1 MFAVYAKEANVD
13 DPLASVVVGERP
25 EPIVQEGWVRVKVTH
40 ASLNRHDIFTLRGM
54 TSQEQPIPFPMILG
68 NDAAGVLEDGTPV
81 VLYPVLGSDDW
92 KGDETLDPHWH
103 VISELVPGTMADYVA
118 VPKRNAVPIPDGLSP
133 LHASL
138 LGTAWLT
145 AYRSLFTK
153 SRLIPGQTL
162 LVQGASGGM
171 STALIQMGRAAG
183 FEVWVTTRN
192 DEGAAIAERLGANR
206 VLRHGEALPRRVDAV
221 VDNIGAATWADSL
234 KAVKRG
240 GVLVINGITTG
251 NIAETDVLRIFVEQI
266 DIRGTIMGTLEEMKA
281 MMQFVIRNNIAP
293 EVGAV
298 VPMTEARDAI
308 RNMIDGRTQGKT
320 VFTR

>member
-171 STALIQMGRAAG
+171 SKALIQMGRAAG

>member
-1 MFAVYAKEANVD
+1 MFAVYAKEANFE

-25 EPIVQEGWVRVKVTH
+25 DPIVEEGWVRVKVTH
-40 ASLNRHDIFTLRGM
+40 ASLNRHDIFTLRGL
-54 TSQEQPIPFPMILG
+54 TAQEQPIPFPMILG
-68 NDAAGVLEDGTPV
+68 NDGAGLLDDGTPV
-81 VLYPVLGSDDW
+81 VIYPVMGTDSW
-92 KGDETLDPHWH
+92 KGDETIDPRWH
-103 VISELVPGTMADYVA
+103 VLGELVPGTMADYVA
-118 VPKRNAVPIPDGLSP
+118 VPKRNALPIPEGLSA
-133 LHASL
+133 LNASL

-183 FEVWVTTRN
+183 FKVWVTTRN

-206 VLRHGEALPRRVDAV
+206 IFRHGDPLPRRVDAV
-221 VDNIGAATWADSL
+221 VDNIGPATWPDSL

-251 NIAETDVLRIFVEQI
+251 PVAETDLLRIFVEQI
-266 DIRGTIMGTLEEMKA
+266 DIRGTIMGTLEEMNA
-281 MMQFVIRNNIAP
+281 MMQFVIQNDVEP
-293 EVGAV
+293 EVGTVA
-298 VPMTEARDAI
+298 PMIGAREAI
-308 RNMIDGRTQGKT
+308 RDMIEGRTQGKT

>member
-206 VLRHGEALPRRVDAV
+206 VLRHGEPLPRRVDAV
-221 VDNIGAATWADSL
+221 VDNVGAATWADSL